1 MPNMYDPPTSDFLG
15 DLTDELDGEH
25 IVTFASAGPKKY
37 AYKTNQTKKVCTVR
51 GFNLNHVNSLQ
62 INSDV
67 IKKHGHI
74 TRSFQES

>member
-37 AYKTNQTKKVCTVR
+37 AYKTN
-51 GFNLNHVNSLQ
+51 
-62 INSDV
+62 
-67 IKKHGHI
+67 
-74 TRSFQES
+74 